1 MRDPLEQLH
10 RIRDALTKIAEYV
23 KRGRHRFEKSEEIQI
38 SLIHYLQ
45 VISDATNTISPV
57 FKEHHPKLPWQQ
69 MSDFQHFLTHYY
81 LELDKDVLWHIV
93 KHDLPTLKVQ
103 IDEELVLGERTTEH
117 SKSVQT
123 TIAKR
128 DSAKAIDALLQA
140 KREDILH
147 TAMKYGAYNI
157 RVFGSV
163 ARGEAD
169 VKSDIDLLVD
179 IEPGRTLFDLDS
191 LLLDLQSLL
200 GKDVDVVTEKGLRGR
215 IRERVLKDAVPL

>member
-10 RIRDALTKIAEYV
+10 RIQDALTKIAEYA
-23 KRGRHRFEKSEEIQI
+23 KHGRRRFEKNEEIQI
-38 SLIHYLQ
+38 SIIRYLQ
-45 VISDATNTISPV
+45 VISDAANTISPV
-57 FKEHHPKLPWQQ
+57 FKDHHPELPWQQ
-69 MSDFQHFLTHYY
+69 MSNFQLFLTHYY
-81 LELDKDVLWHIV
+81 LELDKDVLWRIV
-93 KHDLPTLKVQ
+93 EHDLPALKIQ
-103 IDEELVLGERTTEH
+103 IDAELVFEERTTEH

-123 TIAKR
+123 TIVKR
-128 DSAKAIDALLQA
+128 DTAKAIDELLQA

-179 IEPGRTLFDLDS
+179 IEPGRTLYDLDS

-200 GKDVDVVTEKGLRGR
+200 GRDVDVVTEKGLRGR
-215 IRERVLKDAVPL
+215 IRECVLKDAVPL